1 MPVGYYPV
9 CGMNTSRQQALVL
22 FVAGLSAIAAG
33 TVYLGPMDGAGLWL
47 RAVIAAAVLAAIT
60 ALLWFNLDANHPVGQ
75 PEALFTGLGPGNTVS
90 VLRGLLLAL
99 LAGLIPPFA
108 NGTWSQAQAA
118 ATCLVVV
125 FMLLDLADGWLA
137 RRTNRVSLLGER
149 LDIEMDSAGLFVVA
163 LLGALWHLLPPWY
176 LGVALLRPLFV
187 AGQALRVRNGLTN
200 HPWPASDSR
209 RRAAAWQSILMVGA
223 VWPGT
228 DRQLIELGAWI
239 AALLVAASFG
249 RDWLWMTG
257 AWTDNGTFNRRWQRF
272 RYAVRSWLPVSLRPV
287 TVLGGITML
296 AEPAVPLEGLPAQAL
311 AAVAG
316 VSLLAILTGAGLRTG
331 SAVLVCITGLLSIWL
346 PFNASMG
353 LAVGGGMLLF
363 IEGCHQYV
371 LRIPWLK
378 TDPPPNDP
386 RPRRMRPTPNR
397 GRANPGNQHP
407 GRLP

>member
-1 MPVGYYPV
+1 
-9 CGMNTSRQQALVL
+9 MNTSRQQTLVL

-33 TVYLGPMDGAGLWL
+33 TAYLGTIDGSGLWL
-47 RAVIAAAVLAAIT
+47 RTVVATGVLTAIL
-60 ALLWFNLDANHPVGQ
+60 AILWFNLDANHPVGQ
-75 PEALFTGLGPGNTVS
+75 PNAPFTGLGPGNTMS
-90 VLRGLLLAL
+90 VLRGLGLAL

-108 NGTWSQAQAA
+108 SGAWPQARAVAA
-118 ATCLVVV
+118 LLVVV

-137 RRTNRVSLLGER
+137 RRANRVSLLGER
-149 LDIEMDSAGLFVVA
+149 LDIETDSAGLFVVS

-239 AALLVAASFG
+239 VVLLVAAGFG

-257 AWTDNGTFNRRWQRF
+257 AWTADGTFNQRWQRA
-272 RYAVRSWLPVSLRPV
+272 RYVVRSWLPVSLRPV
-287 TVLGGITML
+287 TVLGGMTML
-296 AEPAVPLEGLPAQAL
+296 AEPVVPLEGLPAQAL

-316 VSLLAILTGAGLRTG
+316 VSLLAVLTGVGLRTG
-331 SAVLVCITGLLSIWL
+331 SMVLVCATGLLSIWL
-346 PFNASMG
+346 PFNASMA

-363 IEGCHQYV
+363 VEGCHRYV
-371 LRIPWLK
+371 LRVPWLK
-378 TDPPPNDP
+378 TDSPPVDP
-386 RPRRMRPTPNR
+386 RPRRIAR
-397 GRANPGNQHP
+397 Q
-407 GRLP
+407 